1 MYLGC
6 AHVCVPLYFYSATLY
21 MSSGCNSPCSWHKWY
36 KCQAAWMKN
45 HTETL
50 VGNILHFL
58 GWCFSMSPESP
69 ISLCQVQPNKT
80 HLPSH
85 KRWINT
91 AKTSKTRCAV
101 KSKPLMVRP
110 STRWKFLLH
119 LPHLE
124 SRHYIL
130 WTCYLYL
137 KASKVPLG
145 FRIHHLNQLKLLANI
160 VKPNRLSIF
169 YAEYLGDCAM
179 KMPRSASYGTHM
191 VQIRQPWTH
200 AWCCADHFPTK
211 AFCPLSCCWAM
222 LMALLAFARA
232 MATGQPKVCVVNP
245 HLVFSLSMNDERCP
259 AESPTS
265 IFFRVLRESIGTKSG
280 VGQLSKGLSCDV
292 AVAVS
297 QLSDAQRY
305 GPVWWLPTRNSSS
318 LK

>member
-1 MYLGC
+1 MGAALMHALKSSEKNKKHPAPPISLLMVCNALVCNILQVQVVYSICLICFRVSGIQAATSTHVSDMYLGC

-137 KASKVPLG
+137 KASK
-145 FRIHHLNQLKLLANI
+145 FH
-160 VKPNRLSIF
+160 
-169 YAEYLGDCAM
+169 
-179 KMPRSASYGTHM
+179 
-191 VQIRQPWTH
+191 
-200 AWCCADHFPTK
+200 
-211 AFCPLSCCWAM
+211 
-222 LMALLAFARA
+222 
-232 MATGQPKVCVVNP
+232 
-245 HLVFSLSMNDERCP
+245 
-259 AESPTS
+259 
-265 IFFRVLRESIGTKSG
+265 
-280 VGQLSKGLSCDV
+280 
-292 AVAVS
+292 
-297 QLSDAQRY
+297 
-305 GPVWWLPTRNSSS
+305 
-318 LK
+318 